1 MLLFIGKET
10 ETWRLKPVSNLTEL
24 DETNKGSH
32 CQSWDITGPPTI

>member
-10 ETWRLKPVSNLTEL
+10 ETWRLKCVSILSQL

-32 CQSWDITGPPTI
+32 CQSWHITGLPTI